1 MSLLDLPHQRCTKDK
16 RPYRGCLLASKA
28 LSLIDLDLRKK
39 LQWTTLADQR
49 CRHFQQQWRETFTNP
64 ADLSSEGGTRM
75 YMLRPAQK
83 TAKAMAMKR
92 PGTLKAALGPR
103 YLSSNGVVA
112 MEAKE
117 PKLMHQ

>member
-1 MSLLDLPHQRCTKDK
+1 
-16 RPYRGCLLASKA
+16 
-28 LSLIDLDLRKK
+28 
-39 LQWTTLADQR
+39 
-49 CRHFQQQWRETFTNP
+49 
-64 ADLSSEGGTRM
+64 M